1 MTLRN
6 IEQLKGILSYIHS
19 NPGTHL
25 GDIRKQLRIPRGRPY
40 KHLSNLLG
48 EDIVFSR
55 FDGTLERFYPLPGN
69 IETLKESL
77 PPREMEVV
85 DIIIHNPGSSY
96 EEIAD
101 RYGKRHQADL
111 YYHMKNLINME
122 TIKSEWTDG
131 EYRYFLN

>member
-1 MTLRN
+1 MTQRN
-6 IEQLKGILSYIHS
+6 TEQLKGILNYIHS

-25 GDIRKQLRIPRGRPY
+25 GDIRKQLRIPRGRLHR
-40 KHLSNLLG
+40 HLSKLQG

-55 FDGTLERFYPLPGN
+55 FDGKVECFYPLPGN
-69 IETLKESL
+69 LELLKESL
-77 PPREMEVV
+77 MPREMEVV